1 MHATGSR
8 CCQSGASSLG
18 ARELW
23 NDADM
28 DDVFGDSAMAIYGG
42 DVGGLTTLLA
52 DDPTLATR
60 ISSRGHPTLLQL
72 VACEASQLP
81 DPLGAARVLVA
92 AGAPG
97 GAPLVAAAG
106 CGSQSVLEFLLDE
119 GVDINGETLWTP
131 LDEALYWAQHEIV
144 AFLVDRGAPTRAL
157 STAAGLG
164 DVGAM
169 SVFFDGR
176 ELTRG
181 AGPIASPFADTV
193 PAELAHD
200 SQALFDHAF
209 VMAVNCGQRSTA
221 ERLLEMGAV
230 VNGRPPGYHWHGT
243 ALHAAVWR
251 GDTSLVQW
259 LLAIGADPSI
269 RDGLADSDA
278 VGWATHHGHPDLVEM
293 LTAD

>member
-18 ARELW
+18 APELW

-28 DDVFGDSAMAIYGG
+28 DDVFGDSAMAIYSG
-42 DVGGLTTLLA
+42 DIRGLSTLLA
-52 DDPTLATR
+52 EDPTLATR
-60 ISSRGHPTLLQL
+60 VSSHGHPTLLQL
-72 VACEASQLP
+72 VACEANQLP
-81 DPLGAARVLVA
+81 DALGAARALVA
-92 AGAPG
+92 AGAQTGP
-97 GAPLVAAAG
+97 PLVAAAG
-106 CGSQSVLEFLLDE
+106 CGSHSVLELLLDE
-119 GVDINGETLWTP
+119 GVDINGTTSWTP

-144 AFLVDRGAPTRAL
+144 AFLVQRGAPTRAL

-164 DVGAM
+164 DVSATSG
-169 SVFFDGR
+169 FFDGR
-176 ELTRG
+176 ELARS

-193 PAELAHD
+193 PTELAHE
-200 SQALFDHAF
+200 SQALLDHAF

-221 ERLLEMGAV
+221 EHLLEMGAV
-230 VNGRPPGYHWHGT
+230 VNARPPGYHWRGT

-251 GDTSLVQW
+251 GHIALVQW
-259 LLAIGADPSI
+259 LLALGADPSI

-278 VGWATHHGHPDLVEM
+278 LGWATHHGHPDLVEM